1 MSILQSRLPR
11 CEAGSELACRLAS
24 TRGTLSRPFADRPVT
39 ALADFI
45 ALAATCHPD
54 GGLVPVWR
62 DCLLD
67 QCTPVA
73 AFAKLRRGPFGFL
86 LESAPAG
93 GETWARYTYLGTE
106 PRAAWRLRDGVVED
120 WTAARGW
127 TGARAPNDPIA
138 DLRDIVR
145 DMRPVHA
152 PDVGALWSGAIGF
165 FAFDVVRHIESLP
178 SPPPRTLDAPDACF
192 VFTDALVVIDNWR
205 GQARVIVSVVVPPH
219 ATHEQLAALHVAA
232 TRTLDDTIARLHGP
246 DVLQPLALDSKA
258 PPAQPTSRYSRE
270 AFERDVARIKEYI
283 LAGDVFQVLLARR
296 MELPHDFDSTS
307 LYRALRAINPSP
319 YMYHLILDGL
329 ELVGSSPELL
339 VRVADGRITVRPIA
353 GTRPRGRNAE
363 EDHALA
369 AELLADEKERAEHV
383 MLVDLGR
390 NDVGRLAKYG
400 TVRVTDL
407 MTVERYSH
415 VFHIVSQVE
424 GELADG
430 SSALD
435 AFRAVFPAG
444 TMTGAPKV
452 RAMEIID
459 ELEPERRGPYAGAI
473 GFVGAGDTRMDLAI
487 TIRTCV
493 ITRGIASVQAGGGI
507 VHDSVPANEWEE
519 TENKARAM
527 LTAIGRVRA
536 ATVP

>member
-1 MSILQSRLPR
+1 MTTLAEFRARAASCLP
-11 CEAGSELACRLAS
+11 E
-24 TRGTLSRPFADRPVT
+24 
-39 ALADFI
+39 
-45 ALAATCHPD
+45 

-73 AFAKLRRGPFGFL
+73 AYAKLRRGPFGFL

-106 PRAAWRLRDGVVED
+106 PRGAWRVRDGVVED
-120 WTAARGW
+120 WTPDAGW
-127 TGARAPNDPIA
+127 HGARTSADPIA

-145 DMRPVHA
+145 DMRPVPNA
-152 PDVGALWSGAIGF
+152 DLGPFWSGAVGF
-165 FAFDVVRHIESLP
+165 FSYDIVRHIERLP
-178 SPPPRTLDAPDACF
+178 NAPPRTLNAPDACF

-205 GQARVIVSVVVPPH
+205 GQARVIVSVPVPAGANDDVLASLH
-219 ATHEQLAALHVAA
+219 AKATH
-232 TRTLDDTIARLHGP
+232 TLDDTIARLHGP
-246 DVLQPLALDSKA
+246 DVLPPLELDAQA
-258 PPAQPTSRYSRE
+258 PAAVPQSNYARDAY
-270 AFERDVARIKEYI
+270 ERDVNRIKEYI
-283 LAGDVFQVLLARR
+283 VAGDVFQVLLARR
-296 MELPHDFDSTS
+296 MTLPLDFDPTS
-307 LYRALRAINPSP
+307 LYRALRALNPSP
-319 YMYHLILDGL
+319 YMYHLVLDGL

-353 GTRPRGRNAE
+353 GTRPRGRTAE

-390 NDVGRLAKYG
+390 NDVGRLARYG

-424 GELADG
+424 GELSDG

-459 ELEPERRGPYAGAI
+459 ELEPERRGPYAGALGLI
-473 GFVGAGDTRMDLAI
+473 GAGDTRMDLAI

-493 ITRGIASVQAGGGI
+493 IADGVAAVQAGGGI
-507 VHDSVPANEWEE
+507 VHDSVPANEWTES
-519 TENKARAM
+519 ENKARAM

-536 ATVP
+536 ATAKSASPTVA

>member
-1 MSILQSRLPR
+1 M
-11 CEAGSELACRLAS
+11 
-24 TRGTLSRPFADRPVT
+24 TTFADFHAR
-39 ALADFI
+39 
-45 ALAATCHPD
+45 AATCLAH

-73 AFAKLRRGPFGFL
+73 AYAKLRRGPFGFL

-106 PRAAWRLRDGVVED
+106 PRGAWRLRDGVVED
-120 WTAARGW
+120 WTPDAGW
-127 TGARAPNDPIA
+127 HGARTPTDPIA

-145 DMRPVHA
+145 DMRPVDA
-152 PDVGALWSGAIGF
+152 SELGPFWSGAVGF
-165 FAFDVVRHIESLP
+165 FAYDVVRHIERLP
-178 SPPPRTLDAPDACF
+178 NAPPRTLDAPDACF
-192 VFTDALVVIDNWR
+192 VFTDALVMIDNWR
-205 GQARVIVSVVVPPH
+205 GQARVIVSVPVP
-219 ATHEQLAALHVAA
+219 AGASDDALRALHARA
-232 TRTLDDTIARLHGP
+232 TTTLDETIARLLGP
-246 DVLQPLALDSKA
+246 DVLQPLALDSSAA
-258 PPAQPTSRYSRE
+258 PAVPTSRYTRE
-270 AFERDVARIKEYI
+270 AFERDVGRIKEYI
-283 LAGDVFQVLLARR
+283 LAGDVFQALLARR
-296 MELPHDFDSTS
+296 MTLPLDFDPTS
-307 LYRALRAINPSP
+307 LYRALRALNPSP
-319 YMYHLILDGL
+319 YMYHLVLDGL

-353 GTRPRGRNAE
+353 GTRPRGKTAD
-363 EDHALA
+363 EDNALA
-369 AELLADEKERAEHV
+369 AELIADEKERAEHV

-400 TVRVTDL
+400 TVHVTDL

-459 ELEPERRGPYAGAI
+459 ELEPERRGPYAGALGYI
-473 GFVGAGDTRMDLAI
+473 GAGDARMDLAI

-493 ITRGIASVQAGGGI
+493 IANGVASVQAGGGI

-536 ATVP
+536 AAATSHLQHPAP